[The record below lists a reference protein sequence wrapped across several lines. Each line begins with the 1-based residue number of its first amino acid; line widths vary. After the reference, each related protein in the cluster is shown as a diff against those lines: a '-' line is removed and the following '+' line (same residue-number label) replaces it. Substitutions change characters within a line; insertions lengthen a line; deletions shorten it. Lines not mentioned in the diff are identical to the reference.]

1 MAYKTIVAHCDGRPS
16 AARRLDTVA
25 TLVERFG
32 SHPVGVYAKSPFES
46 PVFMENC
53 FDMARLFQRPMRH
66 RDGHGSQQCES

>member
-1 MAYKTIVAHCDGRPS
+1 
-16 AARRLDTVA
+16 VA